1 MVDINAEENHGGGGL
16 AESAVMGNE
25 ENRCRGGFCF
35 PGPGPSAFTRRVHSA
50 SPKKENMLLNIV
62 CNIAVPTVVLMKFST
77 DRWLGP
83 LWGLVVALIFPVA
96 YGLWDFTARKKT
108 NFISILGFVSVL
120 LSGGLGLMKADGF
133 WFAVKDAAVP
143 SVIGIAVLVSLRTK
157 TPLVNQLFYND
168 QIVDV
173 PRVDAAL
180 AERGE
185 RAAFD
190 RLMRSASIWLA
201 VSFLVSAVLN
211 FGLARYVLKSP
222 PATPEFNEELGK
234 MHILVWPVIVI
245 PSMVVMMTVFWKLIS
260 GLTKLTGLTTDEIF
274 KTEKK

>member
-1 MVDINAEENHGGGGL
+1 
-16 AESAVMGNE
+16 
-25 ENRCRGGFCF
+25 
-35 PGPGPSAFTRRVHSA
+35 
-50 SPKKENMLLNIV
+50 MLLNLI

-83 LWGLVVALIFPVA
+83 LWGLVIALIFPVA
-96 YGLWDFTARKKT
+96 YGIWDFATRKKM
-108 NFISILGFVSVL
+108 NFISVLGFVSVL

-143 SVIGIAVLVSLRTK
+143 SLIGLAVLVSLRTK
-157 TPLVNQLFYND
+157 NPLVNQLFYND

-185 RAAFD
+185 RPAFEK
-190 RLMRSASIWLA
+190 LMRNASIWLA
-201 VSFLVSAVLN
+201 VSFLASAVLN
-211 FGLARYVLKSP
+211 FGLARYLLKSP

-245 PSMVVMMTVFWKLIS
+245 PSMVVMMTVFWKLIT
-260 GLTKLTGLTTDEIF
+260 GLSKLTGLTTDEIF

>member
-1 MVDINAEENHGGGGL
+1 MT
-16 AESAVMGNE
+16 
-25 ENRCRGGFCF
+25 
-35 PGPGPSAFTRRVHSA
+35 PA
-50 SPKKENMLLNIV
+50 SPKKENMLLNLV
-62 CNIAVPTVVLMKFST
+62 CNIAVPTVVLMKFSSNK
-77 DRWLGP
+77 WLGP
-83 LWGLVVALIFPVA
+83 LWGLVVALAFPVA
-96 YGLWDFTARKKT
+96 YGVWDFATRKKM
-108 NFISILGFVSVL
+108 NFISVLGFVSVL

-143 SVIGIAVLVSLRTK
+143 SIIGIGVLVSLRTK

-180 AERGE
+180 DARGE
-185 RAAFD
+185 RPAFN
-190 RLMRSASIWLA
+190 RLMRNASIWLA
-201 VSFLVSAVLN
+201 LAFLVSAVLN

-222 PATPEFNEELGK
+222 PATPEFNEELGR

-260 GLTKLTGLTTDEIF
+260 GLTRLTGLTTDEIF